1 MRRKAIGPRRGVGLP
16 WFLFLCC
23 IAAPAA
29 HGQYY
34 ETREDR
40 RPEGRYLSAGIL
52 RDEFVPRPNN
62 TLPDSAAARFTALMP
77 MLAFRQGPVEI
88 YLGYTRFDE
97 HGASRSAIVFGTQI
111 TNDVV
116 LGGSRSGGLVLPLMI
131 AADYTKVESG
141 GPQRDDFNLATLG
154 LGAGLKYRLVT
165 PNAEFW
171 IQGLQVFH
179 VAFQGIAAGTGSSLA
194 SVGEAGLLLPRVPIG
209 EGVVLGYRIRLQTWS
224 LNDDRFNYRLV
235 YHGPSIGILF

>member
-1 MRRKAIGPRRGVGLP
+1 MRRKLIARRRGAALP
-16 WFLFLCC
+16 LLLFLWCG
-23 IAAPAA
+23 AAPSAY
-29 HGQYY
+29 GQYY
-34 ETREDR
+34 ETREYR

-62 TLPDSAAARFTALMP
+62 SLPDSAAARFAAIMP
-77 MLAFRQGPVEI
+77 ILAFRQGPVEI

-97 HGASRSAIVFGTQI
+97 RGGSHPAVVFGTQI
-111 TNDVV
+111 TNDVF
-116 LGGSRSGGLVLPLMI
+116 LGGSRDGGLVLPLMI

-154 LGAGLKYRLVT
+154 LGAGLKYRLVS
-165 PNAEFW
+165 PDAEFW
-171 IQGLQVFH
+171 IQGVQIFH

-194 SVGEAGLLLPRVPIG
+194 TVAEAGLLLPRVPIG
-209 EGVVLGYRIRLQTWS
+209 EGVVLAYRVRLQTWS